1 MFRIDGDNSPPSSD
15 YPFSYVQIISFHFLS
30 FLSTDQ
36 RCFSIIHLESIIYT
50 IDKDLVKIF
59 YYNELILLIEG
70 YKIKNLITSFYQL
83 SQHHMTEKKKKYKID
98 LTKKL

>member
-1 MFRIDGDNSPPSSD
+1 MFRIDGDNSPPFSD
-15 YPFSYVQIISFHFLS
+15 YPFSYVQIISFLS
-30 FLSTDQ
+30 FLSIDQ

>member
-1 MFRIDGDNSPPSSD
+1 MFRIDGDNSPPFSD
-15 YPFSYVQIISFHFLS
+15 YPFSYVQIISFLS
-30 FLSTDQ
+30 FLSIDQ

-59 YYNELILLIEG
+59 YYNELILLIEE

-83 SQHHMTEKKKKYKID
+83 SQHHMTERKKKYKID

>member
-1 MFRIDGDNSPPSSD
+1 MFRIDGDNSPPFSD
-15 YPFSYVQIISFHFLS
+15 YPFSYVQIISFLS
-30 FLSTDQ
+30 FLSIDQ

-83 SQHHMTEKKKKYKID
+83 SQHHMTERKKKYKID